1 MILDVQLP
9 QLAHMAQPSCFTLYH
24 GQASLLLFTVAE
36 VDLLGHERLVRQKL
50 SRAQVS
56 SPTQHERVS
65 GSALGGG
72 TFTGLCRLLT
82 GARTFDD
89 MLALA
94 AEGDNTKVRDC
105 VSIQPRAVRQPCPWV
120 LTALVGS
127 CLRQGFRTEILFRGS
142 LSKRA
147 GRRLSL
153 VGFQMILNDDLLP
166 NRAQVDML
174 VGDIYGNRD
183 YSK

>member
-1 MILDVQLP
+1 MQFP
-9 QLAHMAQPSCFTLYH
+9 QTAHPAQPSCFTRYH
-24 GQASLLLFTVAE
+24 GQPPLLLFAVAK
-36 VDLLGHERLVRQKL
+36 VDLWGHERLVRQKF

-94 AEGDNTKVRDC
+94 AKGDNTKVRDC
-105 VSIQPRAVRQPCPWV
+105 ASIQPHAVRQPCPWV
-120 LTALVGS
+120 EDACGQLLA
-127 CLRQGFRTEILFRGS
+127 
-142 LSKRA
+142 A
-147 GRRLSL
+147 GDSH
-153 VGFQMILNDDLLP
+153 
-166 NRAQVDML
+166 
-174 VGDIYGNRD
+174 
-183 YSK
+183 